1 MKFSLKSKLIISYVL
16 ISFFLI
22 GSLFFTTKYMFNM
35 QFEEY
40 IKTNIEK
47 SSIQVVNQVISSYD
61 NNGNPPSDMVL
72 KNIGESAL
80 SKGLI
85 LSINNKS
92 GSMIWCMSWV
102 DQQMC
107 SNMIIDI
114 EHNMENLYFD
124 FDGEYMEDSYD
135 INKNGDLYGTITL
148 GYYGPFYYS
157 NNDMQFLN
165 MFNEVFIF
173 GAILALIIAILL
185 GIFMASRIG
194 SPIKKVIEQTE
205 KIESADY
212 NGLIEFKSSTKE
224 VDKLIHSINSL
235 ASTLGRQ
242 QTIRK
247 RLAQNYAHE
256 LRTPLASLQSNL
268 EAMIDG
274 IWEPNKE
281 RLESCNEEILRLT
294 RMLSG
299 IDKIAEIEDNNMS
312 LNKSTFDL
320 LEFTNK
326 IMLNFE
332 SYIKDK
338 NINLIIE
345 GTPCNLNADKDKIGQ
360 VLINLVSNAIKYTQN
375 NGKIIISII
384 DKSNVIEFS
393 VADNGIGIDKDD
405 IPNIFE
411 HLYRTD
417 KSRTSDT
424 GGSGMGL
431 AVVKAIVDAHQGKIT
446 VESALGSKFSVTL
459 PK

>member
-1 MKFSLKSKLIISYVL
+1 MKFSLKIKLIISYVL
-16 ISFFLI
+16 ISFFLV
-22 GSLFFTTKYMFNM
+22 GSLFFTTKYMFNV
-35 QFEEY
+35 QFEKY
-40 IKTNIEK
+40 VKTNIEK

-61 NNGNPPSDMVL
+61 SNGNPPSDLIL
-72 KNIGESAL
+72 KNIGEAAL
-80 SKGLI
+80 AKGLV

-107 SNMIIDI
+107 SNMLIDI
-114 EHNMENLYFD
+114 EHNMNNLYFD

-157 NNDMQFLN
+157 NNDVQFLN
-165 MFNEVFIF
+165 MFNEIF
-173 GAILALIIAILL
+173 LFGTILALIIAILL
-185 GIFMASRIG
+185 GVFMASRIG

-205 KIESADY
+205 KIEGGDY
-212 NGLIEFKSSTKE
+212 NSLIEFKSNTRE

-332 SYIKDK
+332 SNIKDK
-338 NINLIIE
+338 SINLIIE
-345 GTPCNLNADKDKIGQ
+345 GTPCNLHADKDKIGQ

-375 NGKIIISII
+375 NGNIIISII

-393 VADNGIGIDKDD
+393 IADNGIGIDKED

-417 KSRTSDT
+417 KSRTSET

-431 AVVKAIVDAHQGKIT
+431 AVVKAIVDAHQGKIK